1 MNIYILLPLFL
12 FLFGIIG
19 ILISRQNVILM
30 LISLE
35 LLLLSIVNYY
45 LIIGWLNF
53 GDFKVVLIS
62 MLLLTVGASE
72 SAVGLGIVIS
82 YYKSMKL
89 Y

>member
-1 MNIYILLPLFL
+1 MNIYLILPLFL
-12 FLFGIIG
+12 FLFGLIG

-62 MLLLTVGASE
+62 ILLLTVGASE
-72 SAVGLGIVIS
+72 SAIGLGIVIS

-89 Y
+89 F

>member
-62 MLLLTVGASE
+62 MLLLTIGASE

-82 YYKSMKL
+82 YYKSIKL

>member
-1 MNIYILLPLFL
+1 MNIYLILPLFL
-12 FLFGIIG
+12 FIFGLIG

-45 LIIGWLNF
+45 LVIGWLNF

-62 MLLLTVGASE
+62 ILLLTIGASE
-72 SAVGLGIVIS
+72 SAIGLGIVIS

-89 Y
+89 F